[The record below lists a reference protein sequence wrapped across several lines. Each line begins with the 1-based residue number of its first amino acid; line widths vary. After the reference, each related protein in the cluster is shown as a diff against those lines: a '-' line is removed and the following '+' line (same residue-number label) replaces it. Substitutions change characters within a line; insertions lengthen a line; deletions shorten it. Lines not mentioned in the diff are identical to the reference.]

1 MDPPLPPPPEAD
13 ADDADVDLAFE
24 LEDQEEVGMDNVGY
38 RSFGTLQDLE
48 TWLANNAL
56 HGTSSGGNNDNRSW
70 ENHNYREHDRYQQE
84 IHDRIFGGDDEG
96 SDNEASSSSS
106 ACEASAEQQDRLDAL
121 RRFDSQDVV
130 FLARASA
137 NDENHPAGGDSSPPQ
152 NAISSIS
159 KARVDEATVAVR
171 APLRPVAEA
180 CETVFVAASRNSCT
194 QFSPFSD
201 DATRELYPEPAVV
214 HLLRVILN
222 EASAEETPDDLAV
235 DCCRL
240 AHYLQHSSLA
250 DAYASMLS
258 NSVNA
263 ENCYS
268 LLLLA
273 DRLQL
278 PILRE
283 KSLHQVLYNMDRLTM
298 AATSNGQLDDF
309 MTKELRGRVA
319 SIQTAIRSS
328 LLGASPSRSSL
339 SKDVTALRQSAP
351 SATIA
356 SGSSSRL
363 VFSLVEQHVLTFAER
378 VQYVRERL
386 TATKERR
393 DKLSAASE
401 ADDRFFD
408 GCLSQQ
414 YADDWQAK
422 IERTERNLGTLEV
435 ALQGLHDYKNRL
447 AGSSY
452 GHEKEAAQP

>member
-1 MDPPLPPPPEAD
+1 MDPPLPPPPAAD
-13 ADDADVDLAFE
+13 ADDADVDLAFQ
-24 LEDQEEVGMDNVGY
+24 LEDQEEVGMDNVEY
-38 RSFGTLQDLE
+38 RSFATLQDLE

-70 ENHNYREHDRYQQE
+70 ENHNYREHDQY
-84 IHDRIFGGDDEG
+84 
-96 SDNEASSSSS
+96 
-106 ACEASAEQQDRLDAL
+106 QQDRIENL
-121 RRFDSQDVV
+121 RRFESQDVT
-130 FLARASA
+130 FLARASVS
-137 NDENHPAGGDSSPPQ
+137 DENHPAGGDSSPPQ

-159 KARVDEATVAVR
+159 KARLDETTVALEV
-171 APLRPVAEA
+171 PLRPVAEA

-194 QFSPFSD
+194 QFSPVSD

-250 DAYASMLS
+250 GAYASMLS
-258 NSVNA
+258 NSVDA

-273 DRLQL
+273 DQLQL
-278 PILRE
+278 PLLRD
-283 KSLHQVLYNMDRLTM
+283 KSLHQVLYTMDRLTM
-298 AATSNGQLDDF
+298 AATSYDSNGQRDDF
-309 MTKELRGRVA
+309 MTNELRARVV

-328 LLGASPSRSSL
+328 LLGPSPSRSSS
-339 SKDVTALRQSAP
+339 SKDGTALRQSAP

-356 SGSSSRL
+356 SGSGRL
-363 VFSLVEQHVLTFAER
+363 VFSLVEQHVLIFAER

-386 TATKERR
+386 TATKARR
-393 DKLSAASE
+393 DTLSAVSE
-401 ADDRFFD
+401 AYDRFFD

-414 YADDWQAK
+414 HADDWQAK
-422 IERTERNLGTLEV
+422 IERTERSLDTLEA

-452 GHEKEAAQP
+452 RHEKEAAQP